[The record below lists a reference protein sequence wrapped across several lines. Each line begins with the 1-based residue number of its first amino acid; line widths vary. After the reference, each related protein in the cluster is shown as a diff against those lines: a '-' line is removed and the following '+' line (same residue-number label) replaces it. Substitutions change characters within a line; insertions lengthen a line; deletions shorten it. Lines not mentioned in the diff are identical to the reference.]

1 MDSVINSALEE
12 ICSQG
17 QNGVTLPT
25 LWTKLN
31 PVLSSLNLDLSPGVK
46 KAIWVGLLSVPA
58 IQFQAKNVSYTPSD
72 PSIQSFE
79 DAQKLNLKVVA
90 KEHLRDN
97 FVGLYNVQSVNANM
111 SAPQRRALERLA
123 IARYG
128 LVKL

>member
-1 MDSVINSALEE
+1 MDSILNSALEE

-25 LWTKLN
+25 LYTKLN
-31 PVLSSLNLDLSPGVK
+31 PLLSSFNLDLSPGVK
-46 KAIWVGLLSVPA
+46 KAIWVRLLSVPTL
-58 IQFQAKNVSYTPSD
+58 QFQAHNVSYSPSD

-79 DAQKLNLKVVA
+79 DAQKLNLKVFA

-97 FVGLYNVQSVNANM
+97 FVGLYNVQSANANM
-111 SAPQRRALERLA
+111 SSPQRRALERLA

-128 LVKL
+128 LV

>member
-1 MDSVINSALEE
+1 MDSILNSALEE

-25 LWTKLN
+25 LYTKLS
-31 PVLSSLNLDLSPGVK
+31 PLLSSFNLDLSPGVK
-46 KAIWVGLLSVPA
+46 KAIWVGLLSVPTL
-58 IQFQAKNVSYTPSD
+58 QFQAHTVSYSPSD

-79 DAQKLNLKVVA
+79 DAQKLNLKVFA

-97 FVGLYNVQSVNANM
+97 FVGLYNVQSANANM
-111 SAPQRRALERLA
+111 SSPQRRALERLA

-128 LVKL
+128 LV